1 MIQLSLDSFDLYFN
15 NLSTIT
21 KYRQAMRVPLLD
33 IPASYET
40 ILQDVK
46 KNIDQVIQSGRFVL
60 GPIVEELEE
69 KIATYCETKYAVGV
83 SSGTDALLISL
94 MAAGVGEGDE
104 VITTPF
110 TFFATAGSI
119 SRLGARPVFVDIE
132 SDTFNI
138 DPSQIEKSITDKTR
152 AIIPVHLYGQS
163 ANMNP
168 ILELAQRNNLVV
180 IEDAAQAIGSE
191 YEGRRTGSMG
201 NYGCFSFFPTKNLG
215 GFGDGGMVTMSS
227 EADYNQIK
235 ALRVHGSNLKYYHK
249 LIGGNFRLDALQAGV
264 VLAKL
269 QYLDQWTE
277 KRRKNAQTYNQLF
290 KEKGIA
296 DQLILP
302 LEVIPRHVYNQ
313 YVIRVN
319 NNRDELRS
327 FLTENNIFTEIYYPL
342 PLHLQDCFAS
352 LEYKK
357 GAFPES
363 EKAAN
368 DTIAL
373 PIFPELAKEQLVYV
387 TEKIDEFI
395 KKFGI

>member
-1 MIQLSLDSFDLYFN
+1 
-15 NLSTIT
+15 
-21 KYRQAMRVPLLD
+21 MRVPLLD
-33 IPASYET
+33 IPASYEK

-46 KNIDQVIQSGRFVL
+46 KNIDQVIQSGQFVL
-60 GPIVEELEE
+60 GPIVEELEQ
-69 KIATYCETKYAVGV
+69 KIANYCDTKYAVGV

-94 MAAGVGEGDE
+94 MAAGIREGDE
-104 VITTPF
+104 IITTPF

-119 SRLGARPVFVDIE
+119 SRLGAHPVFVDIKQ
-132 SDTFNI
+132 DTFNI
-138 DPSQIEKSITDKTR
+138 DPSQIEKSITGKTR

-163 ANMNP
+163 AEMNP
-168 ILELAQRNNLVV
+168 ILDIAQRNNLVV

-191 YEGRRTGSMG
+191 YEGRRSGSMG
-201 NYGCFSFFPTKNLG
+201 DYGCFSFFPTKNLG

-227 EADYNQIK
+227 EDVYNQVK
-235 ALRVHGSNLKYYHK
+235 SLRVHGSNLKYYHQV
-249 LIGGNFRLDALQAGV
+249 IGGNFRLDALQAGV

-269 QYLDQWTE
+269 EYLDQWTE
-277 KRRKNAQTYNQLF
+277 KRRENVQTYNQLF

-302 LEVIPRHVYNQ
+302 LEITPRHVYNQ
-313 YVIRVN
+313 YVIRVKK
-319 NNRDELRS
+319 NRDKLRS
-327 FLTENNIFTEIYYPL
+327 FLSENNIFTEIYYPL
-342 PLHLQDCFAS
+342 PLHLQDCFTF
-352 LEYKK
+352 LGYKK

-373 PIFPELAKEQLVYV
+373 PIFPELSQEQLSFV

-395 KKFGI
+395 KKYGI

>member
-1 MIQLSLDSFDLYFN
+1 
-15 NLSTIT
+15 
-21 KYRQAMRVPLLD
+21 MRVPLLD
-33 IPASYET
+33 IPASYEK

-46 KNIDQVIQSGRFVL
+46 KNVDQVIQSGQFVL
-60 GPIVEELEE
+60 GPIVEELEQ
-69 KIATYCETKYAVGV
+69 KIANYCDTKYAVGV

-94 MAAGVGEGDE
+94 MAAGIREGDE

-119 SRLGARPVFVDIE
+119 SRLGAHPVFVDIKQ
-132 SDTFNI
+132 DTFNI
-138 DPSQIEKSITDKTR
+138 DPSQIEKSITGKTR

-163 ANMNP
+163 ADMNP
-168 ILELAQRNNLVV
+168 ILDIAQRNNLVV

-191 YEGRRTGSMG
+191 YEGRRSGSMG
-201 NYGCFSFFPTKNLG
+201 DYGCFSFFPTKNLG

-227 EADYNQIK
+227 EDVYNQVK
-235 ALRVHGSNLKYYHK
+235 SLRVHGSNLKYYHQV
-249 LIGGNFRLDALQAGV
+249 IGGNFRLDALQAGV

-269 QYLDQWTE
+269 AYLDQWTE
-277 KRRKNAQTYNQLF
+277 KRRENAQTYNQLF

-302 LEVIPRHVYNQ
+302 LEVTPRHVYNQ
-313 YVIRVN
+313 YVIRVKK
-319 NNRDELRS
+319 NRDKLRG
-327 FLTENNIFTEIYYPL
+327 FLSENNIFTEIYYPL
-342 PLHLQDCFAS
+342 PLHLQDCFTF
-352 LEYKK
+352 LGYKN

-373 PIFPELAKEQLVYV
+373 PIFPELSQEQLSFV

-395 KKFGI
+395 KKYGI

>member
-1 MIQLSLDSFDLYFN
+1 
-15 NLSTIT
+15 
-21 KYRQAMRVPLLD
+21 MRVPLLD

>member
-1 MIQLSLDSFDLYFN
+1 
-15 NLSTIT
+15 
-21 KYRQAMRVPLLD
+21 MRVPLLD

-277 KRRKNAQTYNQLF
+277 KRRENARTYNQLF
-290 KEKGIA
+290 EEKGIA

-387 TEKIDEFI
+387 TEKINEFI

>member
-1 MIQLSLDSFDLYFN
+1 
-15 NLSTIT
+15 
-21 KYRQAMRVPLLD
+21 MRVPLLD
-33 IPASYET
+33 IPASYEK

-46 KNIDQVIQSGRFVL
+46 KNIDQVIQSGQFVL
-60 GPIVEELEE
+60 GPIVEELEQ
-69 KIATYCETKYAVGV
+69 KIANYCDTKYAVGV

-94 MAAGVGEGDE
+94 MAAGIREGDE

-119 SRLGARPVFVDIE
+119 SRLGAHPVFVDIKQ
-132 SDTFNI
+132 DTFNI
-138 DPSQIEKSITDKTR
+138 DPSQIEKSITGKTR

-163 ANMNP
+163 ADMNP
-168 ILELAQRNNLVV
+168 ILDIAQRNNLVV

-191 YEGRRTGSMG
+191 YEGRRSGSMG
-201 NYGCFSFFPTKNLG
+201 DYGCFSFFPTKNLG

-227 EADYNQIK
+227 EDVYNQVK
-235 ALRVHGSNLKYYHK
+235 SLRVHGSNLKYYHQV
-249 LIGGNFRLDALQAGV
+249 IGGNFRLDALQAGV

-269 QYLDQWTE
+269 AYLDQWTE
-277 KRRKNAQTYNQLF
+277 KRRENAQTYNQLF

-302 LEVIPRHVYNQ
+302 LEVTPKHVYNQ
-313 YVIRVN
+313 YVIRVKK
-319 NNRDELRS
+319 NRDKLRG
-327 FLTENNIFTEIYYPL
+327 FLNENNIFTEIYYPL
-342 PLHLQDCFAS
+342 PLHLQDCFTF
-352 LEYKK
+352 LGYKK

-373 PIFPELAKEQLVYV
+373 PIFPELSQEQLSFV

-395 KKFGI
+395 KKYGI

>member
-1 MIQLSLDSFDLYFN
+1 
-15 NLSTIT
+15 
-21 KYRQAMRVPLLD
+21 
-33 IPASYET
+33 
-40 ILQDVK
+40 
-46 KNIDQVIQSGRFVL
+46 
-60 GPIVEELEE
+60 
-69 KIATYCETKYAVGV
+69 
-83 SSGTDALLISL
+83 
-94 MAAGVGEGDE
+94 
-104 VITTPF
+104 
-110 TFFATAGSI
+110 
-119 SRLGARPVFVDIE
+119 
-132 SDTFNI
+132 
-138 DPSQIEKSITDKTR
+138 
-152 AIIPVHLYGQS
+152 
-163 ANMNP
+163 
-168 ILELAQRNNLVV
+168 
-180 IEDAAQAIGSE
+180 
-191 YEGRRTGSMG
+191 
-201 NYGCFSFFPTKNLG
+201 
-215 GFGDGGMVTMSS
+215 
-227 EADYNQIK
+227 
-235 ALRVHGSNLKYYHK
+235 

>member
-1 MIQLSLDSFDLYFN
+1 
-15 NLSTIT
+15 
-21 KYRQAMRVPLLD
+21 MRVPLLD

-40 ILQDVK
+40 ILPDVK

-69 KIATYCETKYAVGV
+69 KIATYCGTKYAVGV

-119 SRLGARPVFVDIE
+119 SRLGARPVFVDVE

-227 EADYNQIK
+227 EYDYNQIK

-395 KKFGI
+395 KKFGV